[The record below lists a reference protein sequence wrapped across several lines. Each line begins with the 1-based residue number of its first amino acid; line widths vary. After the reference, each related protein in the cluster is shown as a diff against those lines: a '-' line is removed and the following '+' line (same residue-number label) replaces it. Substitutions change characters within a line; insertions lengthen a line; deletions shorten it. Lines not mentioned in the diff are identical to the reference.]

1 MFPTPVGS
9 ATGGVQPST
18 PIEKAKETEEFT
30 APQSAQAEKP
40 QPEGQGLPPVPG
52 SSGAPISLEA
62 VTALQQ
68 VQDTTSANARQE
80 TTAATPETRDTADYQ
95 AARQA
100 AEEPALEAA
109 ELASAENRYEA
120 RTEVPAGED
129 TDAAGR
135 SARNPL
141 NLQI

>member
-18 PIEKAKETEEFT
+18 PIEKVKETEEFT

-80 TTAATPETRDTADYQ
+80 TAATTPKTRDTDYQ

-100 AEEPALEAA
+100 AEEPAREAA

>member
-18 PIEKAKETEEFT
+18 PIEKVKETEEFT
-30 APQSAQAEKP
+30 APQPAQAEKP

-68 VQDTTSANARQE
+68 VQDTASTSARQE
-80 TTAATPETRDTADYQ
+80 VAANTQ
-95 AARQA
+95 AARDTDYQVTRQTA
-100 AEEPALEAA
+100 GDPALEAA
-109 ELASAENRYEA
+109 EQVSAENRYEA
-120 RTEVPAGED
+120 RSEVPAGED